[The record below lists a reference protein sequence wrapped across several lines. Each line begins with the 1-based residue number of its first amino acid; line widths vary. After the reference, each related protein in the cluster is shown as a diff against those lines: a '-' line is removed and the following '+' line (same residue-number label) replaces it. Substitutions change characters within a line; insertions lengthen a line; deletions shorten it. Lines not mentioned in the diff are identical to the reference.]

1 MVCVRRYVAAI
12 MVLLLASQAQAS
24 RDVYRRIQNKYLHG
38 KGVVENTMHGEVVPF
53 DMYLLTVPEG
63 QVFIRV
69 LSNLM
74 PEIADNGHTNFE
86 YSTSQGEKLKE
97 STYRFVGKQGPQPS
111 RYLGE
116 HPFEV
121 PGYILKLTGREGT
134 VSSATS
140 PSLRAGVQDLLMQ
153 AINSASS
160 QYVEEAIRN
169 GAQVTDDMIARA
181 KLLLQD
187 AQKAVELEEIKAI
200 LSR

>member
-1 MVCVRRYVAAI
+1 M
-12 MVLLLASQAQAS
+12 
-24 RDVYRRIQNKYLHG
+24 
-38 KGVVENTMHGEVVPF
+38 EEVVSF

-63 QVFIRV
+63 QVFIKV

-74 PEIADNGHTNFE
+74 PEIADRQTNFE

-140 PSLRAGVQDLLMQ
+140 PSLEQ
-153 AINSASS
+153 ACK
-160 QYVEEAIRN
+160 
-169 GAQVTDDMIARA
+169 TF
-181 KLLLQD
+181 L
-187 AQKAVELEEIKAI
+187 
-200 LSR
+200 